1 MTNIELLKKIWKYN
15 SDKMPPFW
23 GTLWEGVQDIIESLF
38 MAVGNTLGVIL
49 FPFLYLYRISKLLI
63 FSPIFLILFKKQE
76 TIEFFE
82 KMKKAFDNK

>member
-15 SDKMPPFW
+15 SDKMPPFL
-23 GTLWEGVQDIIESLF
+23 GTLWEGFQDIIELLF

-49 FPFLYLYRISKLLI
+49 FPLIWLYRIGKLFI
-63 FSPIFLILFKKQE
+63 FSPIHLILFKKQE

-82 KMKKAFDNK
+82 KMKKAFDKK